1 MLSYNLAHYSAT
13 VNNSIVEAGPKDLVY
28 QVTWDF
34 RHHYC
39 FQSGA
44 DGMWDGVTA
53 LFALWLGIN
62 ELAFLILPWSQALL
76 TDDFCSVE
84 RTYLDLDPNAKILAI
99 MESYLRLIHE
109 LYDCG
114 ARRFLLIN
122 VPPITR
128 SPKMLRLKQRNR
140 RLHEKAVHN
149 FNRQLAKAAQDWRRF
164 LGSVSLDPAISI
176 TFWSLIVSLK
186 ASIQFYDC
194 WTFMTDIL
202 DNHEKYGF
210 DSNDCRG
217 QGCIWWDEY
226 HPSSRFHRLLAADL
240 QEKLGLTFWVVD
252 SSNESAG

>member
-1 MLSYNLAHYSAT
+1 MGNPSLGEGTVTDGVNWVGYISTIFNSSLVLSYNLAHYSAT

-62 ELAFLILPWSQALL
+62 
-76 TDDFCSVE
+76 DVE

-164 LGSVSLDPAISI
+164 LGS
-176 TFWSLIVSLK
+176 

-240 QEKLGLTFWVVD
+240 QEKLGLTF
-252 SSNESAG
+252 